1 MNALINVPLITLTIL
16 LNVLNVISPAMDVL
30 INKNVFNVMK
40 LCFKMIH

>member
-30 INKNVFNVMK
+30 INKNVLNVMK